1 MCKGVAMKINKKY
14 LLLLTLS
21 GAIVALDQAIKIYV
35 HTDFRLGESVTVI
48 QDFFNITYVRNPG
61 AAFGFLRD
69 TPEAFRSIFFLS
81 VPPVVM
87 AIILA
92 MLYTTPDSQR
102 LQTFALSCVFGGAI
116 GNYIDRIRF
125 GYVVDFLDFHYKN
138 LYSYPAF
145 NVADIAIVSG
155 VGFIMWEIFLEWK
168 QSQKKPEAS

>member
-1 MCKGVAMKINKKY
+1 MKINKKY

>member
-1 MCKGVAMKINKKY
+1 M
-14 LLLLTLS
+14 LLSLS
-21 GAIVALDQAIKIYV
+21 GAIVALDQAVKIYV
-35 HTDFRLGESVTVI
+35 HTDFRLGESVTVM

-69 TPEAFRSIFFLS
+69 APEAFRSIFFLS
-81 VPPVVM
+81 VPPAVM
-87 AIILA
+87 GIILA
-92 MLYTTPDSQR
+92 MLYTTPDSNK

-125 GYVVDFLDFHYKN
+125 GYVVDYLDFHYKN
-138 LYSYPAF
+138 IYTYPAF

-168 QSQKKPEAS
+168 QERAKKAT